1 MINIDI
7 ERLIPHRD
15 RMKLIGEIIESDD
28 EKAVTESVVAKK
40 WPLFTET
47 GVSSLIIIEL
57 VAQTASVCIGY
68 KELKKNGEKLG
79 GKGWLVGIKNA
90 SFFLDKIALNSRITT
105 CSRINFSFD
114 NYTQILG
121 TAKTGEKLVGEVNL
135 QVLRS
140 ESGSVLK
147 SNSGDETDG

>member
-1 MINIDI
+1 MIDIDI
-7 ERLIPHRD
+7 EQLIPHRD
-15 RMKLIGEIIESDD
+15 RMKLIDEIIESDD
-28 EKAVTESVVAKK
+28 EKAVTESLVTEK
-40 WPLFTET
+40 WPFFKET
-47 GVSSLIIIEL
+47 YVNSIIIIEL

-68 KELKKNGEKLG
+68 KELKKNDEKLE

-105 CSRINFSFD
+105 CSRINFNFD

-121 TAKTGEKLVGEVNL
+121 TAKTGSKLIGEVNL

-147 SNSGDETDG
+147 SN

>member
-1 MINIDI
+1 MTDIDIDI
-7 ERLIPHRD
+7 EQLIPHRD
-15 RMKLIGEIIESDD
+15 RMKLIDKIIKSDD
-28 EKAVTESVVAKK
+28 EKAVTESLVTEK
-40 WPLFTET
+40 WPLFKET
-47 GVSSLIIIEL
+47 YVNSIIIIEL

-68 KELKKNGEKLG
+68 KELKKNDEKLG

-90 SFFLDKIALNSRITT
+90 SFFLDKIPLNSRITT
-105 CSRINFSFD
+105 CSRINFNFN

-121 TAKTGEKLVGEVNL
+121 TVKTGSKHIGEVNL

-147 SNSGDETDG
+147 SN